1 MPSLLCLAA
10 VGTQASI
17 LFTKEPYSQD
27 ALHGRSAIL
36 RCEVKEPADV
46 EFEWLQDGL
55 PVQDTE
61 QRFKEGSNLQFAA
74 VDRHRDAGVFQCL
87 ARNVLTGEEART
99 ANASFNIK
107 CECGV
112 KAARLAP
119 RPGAAH
125 CARGKGIP
133 WECPRLETAFAGCLL
148 IVVWV
153 RRGSDSSGC
162 SSRIPLQLPCP
173 SRPVVLLCLLV
184 SLRLSELLSPAAF
197 PICTYETGTLLQLVC
212 PGRCRSFQNSP

>member
-1 MPSLLCLAA
+1 MATTVYDAQQAA

-17 LFTKEPYSQD
+17 LFTEEPYSQD

-46 EFEWLQDGL
+46 EFEWLQNGL

-87 ARNVLTGEEART
+87 ARNVLTGEEARS

-107 CECGV
+107 CECGGRQRGTRRSLLLPTLYRE
-112 KAARLAP
+112 KHS
-119 RPGAAH
+119 PGG
-125 CARGKGIP
+125 ARGWK
-133 WECPRLETAFAGCLL
+133 
-148 IVVWV
+148 
-153 RRGSDSSGC
+153 
-162 SSRIPLQLPCP
+162 
-173 SRPVVLLCLLV
+173 
-184 SLRLSELLSPAAF
+184 
-197 PICTYETGTLLQLVC
+197 
-212 PGRCRSFQNSP
+212 